1 MKDLIR
7 LAVYSVGALVTIL
20 ILYGLTMSKVSGSM
34 MVAAAVLL
42 IVVIPTVLII
52 AVAKKERAKAQ
63 QEEKQNQ
70 G

>member
-7 LAVYSVGALVTIL
+7 LAVYSIGALVTIL
-20 ILYGLTMSKVSGSM
+20 ILYGLTMSSKVSGNM
-34 MVAAAVLL
+34 MVTAAILL

-63 QEEKQNQ
+63 QEKNQ